1 MIQSW
6 RKVPENPEYELS
18 KTGRLRGPDGAS
30 CMPDVSNRP
39 VAAARYAVPVGR
51 GRRVYLLVRDGMA
64 KIWKVKFEPTVA
76 WVREVRA
83 EVMAA
88 MEARRAAK
96 RAAKASANARRKRA
110 AENVNRED
118 ESVAGSPEFVSVLP
132 DVVSENSESVNA
144 VALEKRKTGLAPVD
158 LSAPEEWRVLPG
170 HPRYMLSNQGRLR
183 SARGL
188 MSPNVNGSSAAT
200 SKYQLWDPRTRTQ
213 TSLTI
218 RLGMAEV
225 WEIAFVPTSAW
236 VKQIREEVLAEVAS
250 KRALKA
256 EAPQAPQMPA
266 DEPEAEIPAHEPEA
280 EKSKPRSDSGS
291 SRPGRD
297 TMNCPWATPG
307 MLDKA
312 GLPPGVETWDCGE
325 MDPMTHR
332 GENGVWVDV
341 PARKRKRRA
350 KQQAQE
356 AA

>member
-1 MIQSW
+1 MAEPW
-6 RKVPENPEYELS
+6 RAVPENPEYELS
-18 KTGRLRGPDGAS
+18 RSGRLRGPDGAL

-39 VAAARYAVPVGR
+39 VAAARYALPVGR

-118 ESVAGSPEFVSVLP
+118 DGVTGSPELVSVLP

-144 VALEKRKTGLAPVD
+144 AALAKRKTGLALVD
-158 LSAPEEWRVLPG
+158 LSTPEEWRVLPDQ
-170 HPRYMLSNQGRLR
+170 PRYMLSNQGRLR
-183 SARGL
+183 SAKGL

-250 KRALKA
+250 KRALKV
-256 EAPQAPQMPA
+256 EPTPAPQMPA
-266 DEPEAEIPAHEPEA
+266 DEPEA

-350 KQQAQE
+350 KQQEQE